1 MRSTLTIL
9 KIVYTVRENKG
20 ITLQNGWF
28 VVQNRG
34 PNPASPLERE
44 QAEKTTLSKPPWI
57 DIPEQ
62 QRGTAKLKVFLAN
75 ILCTRIRE
83 AFPDMHR
90 TIAKSLAKEK
100 ENLASLGD
108 DRSDPAQRREY
119 LLTLVGRYQEL
130 TRCTLKS
137 PEELAFD
144 EMKLRGMAH
153 HAAESFA
160 EEMRLNGNSFEFLEI
175 ADGTNGVDATP
186 IFSRTS
192 LVGSPCSRKLQHTV
206 EIHLANLLVFRRHQT
221 LTKKRTCIKKLE
233 FRSAQT
239 KD

>member
-1 MRSTLTIL
+1 MRSTLTLL

-34 PNPASPLERE
+34 QNPASRLERE
-44 QAEKTTLSKPPWI
+44 QAEKTTLSKPPWV

-75 ILCTRIRE
+75 MLCTRIRE
-83 AFPDMHR
+83 AFPEMHR
-90 TIAKSLAKEK
+90 TIAKSLAAEK
-100 ENLASLGD
+100 DTLAILGV
-108 DRSDPAQRREY
+108 DRTDHAQRREY
-119 LLTLVGRYQEL
+119 LKTLVARYQEL
-130 TRCTLKS
+130 AGWALKS

-144 EMKLRGMAH
+144 EMKLRGMAQ

-175 ADGTNGVDATP
+175 ADGTNRAGATP
-186 IFSRTS
+186 IFSKTS
-192 LVGSPCSRKLQHTV
+192 LVGSPAHESCNTP
-206 EIHLANLLVFRRHQT
+206 
-221 LTKKRTCIKKLE
+221 LE
-233 FRSAQT
+233 FI
-239 KD
+239 